1 MAIFHSAMEFARPA
15 AAGQNAE
22 RLMTPT
28 EKVRKEQP
36 IQVNSQASLAA
47 DLGTRGCPVCN
58 YVIKMARDFFAHWQY
73 ALSSDEA
80 AQESFATELGFC
92 PRHAWQ
98 LHSMSSPWGESIG
111 LAALTEKIARALAIT
126 ECDETASS
134 NVYKIPRVPE
144 NCRVCAMLKDAET
157 AYVECLA
164 TFISDDEG
172 AQLYKR
178 SGGLCLPHL
187 ARMLAIVSKPVRKFL
202 LTTASRR
209 FEQVTQQMRNYAVKR
224 EALRCDLISADEEDA
239 SLRAL
244 IHLVGAEEYCAP

>member
-1 MAIFHSAMEFARPA
+1 MSTSQTAVIEKDNDFPA
-15 AAGQNAE
+15 NL
-22 RLMTPT
+22 R
-28 EKVRKEQP
+28 
-36 IQVNSQASLAA
+36 
-47 DLGTRGCPVCN
+47 TRGCPVCN
-58 YVIKMARDFFAHWQY
+58 YVIKTARDFFAHWQY
-73 ALSSDEA
+73 ALASDEA

-111 LAALTEKIARALAIT
+111 LSALTEKIAHALANT

-134 NVYKIPRVPE
+134 NVHKIPRLRE
-144 NCRVCAMLKDAET
+144 NCRICAMLKDAEA
-157 AYVECLA
+157 AYVERLA
-164 TFISDDEG
+164 TFISEEKG

-187 ARMLAIVSKPVRKFL
+187 ARMFAVVSNPVRKFL

-209 FEQVTQQMRNYAVKR
+209 FEQVTQQMRNYAAKR
-224 EALRCDLISADEEDA
+224 EALRRDLISADEEDA

-244 IHLVGAEEYCAP
+244 VHLVGAEDYCAP